1 MYSTCIHVY
10 DTVHTSIL
18 NSSSSVFLTA
28 PSRVKGRD
36 ITNVAMET
44 EVLRAY
50 CTLSNGK
57 SAAESANT
65 CRVLHIDV
73 CVSLLYDFAVRT
85 HSSVCQH
92 YHSTSII
99 SQS

>member
-1 MYSTCIHVY
+1 MYSTCIHVC

-36 ITNVAMET
+36 LTNVAMET

-57 SAAESANT
+57 SAAESANA
-65 CRVLHIDV
+65 CRMHALHIIESDACV
-73 CVSLLYDFAVRT
+73 CHYCMILLYAHTV
-85 HSSVCQH
+85 
-92 YHSTSII
+92 
-99 SQS
+99 